1 MAKQFRK
8 SGEKIME
15 MTDNNSLEGIVG
27 VPEMEE
33 VKTITK
39 SSHTTNTY
47 KHKEDEVANG
57 DGLINCLQN
66 RKVTIQFI
74 KRQRGNITN
83 KDHFFYG
90 GLSQKG
96 TFFICVPLLKTGQL
110 MNVLTDDEKDYLE
123 YALGLPKNSLSIY
136 AKKDNFWHNRGFTV
150 GKEGI
155 TLDLSSPMDYIY
167 YKIAQANGNLICKS
181 VKELNEK
188 PKATYMFVIVDD
200 TSKKELETVE
210 TDLNIKAWVNFGKI
224 QNDKF
229 TMITII
235 ELMTG
240 KPFNAFQDI
249 NIVKNALNN
258 LIKRDAKLFLNF
270 VEDKMI
276 GFKTL
281 IKKGIALNLISK
293 RDNYYYIK
301 ETNEPM
307 CGSNETPT
315 LNMAAK
321 WLSDPSNQEFKFSI
335 EAKYEVSNRQV

>member
-1 MAKQFRK
+1 MGRKPYK
-8 SGEKIME
+8 SGENNME
-15 MTDNNSLEGIVG
+15 MVNENSMEGVIG
-27 VPEMEE
+27 VPETEEIKETVKPSYTTNNYTYKEEE
-33 VKTITK
+33 VA
-39 SSHTTNTY
+39 SG
-47 KHKEDEVANG
+47 E
-57 DGLINCLQN
+57 GLINCLQN

-90 GLSQKG
+90 GLAQKG
-96 TFFICVPLLKTGQL
+96 TFFVCVPLLKTGQL
-110 MNVLTDDEKDYLE
+110 MNVLTDDEKNYLE

-136 AKKDNFWHNRGFTV
+136 AKKDNFWHNRGFTI

-181 VKELNEK
+181 VKELQDK

-210 TDLNIKAWVNFGKI
+210 TDINIKAWINFGKI
-224 QNDKF
+224 QTDKY
-229 TMITII
+229 TMVTII

-240 KPFNAFQDI
+240 KPFNVFQDI

-258 LIKRDAKLFLNF
+258 LIKKDAKLFLNF

-276 GFKTL
+276 SFKTL

-307 CGSNETPT
+307 CGSNETPNI
-315 LNMAAK
+315 NMAAK
-321 WLSDPSNQEFKFSI
+321 WLADPTNQEFKFSI
-335 EAKYEVSNRQV
+335 EAKYEAQKKA